1 MLYLTFLIY
10 FLNTQL
16 FLSDKDRMIVASKES
31 WLVKNISTLKV
42 DGKTN
47 INSFSCI
54 VPSYDRSNDVIT
66 CEKTTQGCIVSSQLI
81 IPVESFDCYHRV
93 MTKDLQKTLKSHKF
107 PHMVID
113 FKSFSKLPSHLVH
126 GASFT
131 GNADINLAGV
141 SRNYTIQF
149 TSKKTNDEN
158 IELIGVKSIKFTEFG
173 LIPPSKLGGTIK
185 VKDELQVEF
194 RLFLK
199 KTNI

>member
-10 FLNTQL
+10 ILNTQV
-16 FLSDKDRMIVASKES
+16 FLYEQDRMIATSKES
-31 WLVKNISTLKV
+31 WLVKNLSTLKV

-54 VPSYDRSNDVIT
+54 VPSYDRANDVIT
-66 CEKTTQGCIVSSQLI
+66 CEKSTQGCKVSSQLI

-113 FKSFSKLPSHLVH
+113 FNSFSKLPSSLVH
-126 GASFT
+126 GSSFT
-131 GNADINLAGV
+131 GNADIKLAGV

-149 TSKKTNDEN
+149 TSKKSNDEN
-158 IELIGVKSIKFTEFG
+158 IELIGKRTILFTEFG
-173 LIPPSKLGGTIK
+173 LTPPSKLGGTIK

-199 KTNI
+199 KSS